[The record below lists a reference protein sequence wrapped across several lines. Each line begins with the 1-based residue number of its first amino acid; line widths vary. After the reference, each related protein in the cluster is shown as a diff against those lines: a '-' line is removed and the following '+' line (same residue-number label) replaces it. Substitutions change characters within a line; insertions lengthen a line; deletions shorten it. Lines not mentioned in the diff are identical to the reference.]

1 MHCYFRRLEGLGRLG
16 PGKVESIKKLAVCVR
31 LFRTVALKQPRIF
44 KEIIDRLG
52 GRVVQ
57 VETFDVV
64 FGIMLWEESEVALSG
79 PRNASFGSELSKVME
94 GFERLDYPE
103 NFMESFGVFEKAHT
117 SYSGI
122 TSNHSHWIHKE
133 NPDDWPH
140 KFIDLVE
147 KIRGFA
153 LDI

>member
-1 MHCYFRRLEGLGRLG
+1 VALNG
-16 PGKVESIKKLAVCVR
+16 PG
-31 LFRTVALKQPRIF
+31 
-44 KEIIDRLG
+44 
-52 GRVVQ
+52 
-57 VETFDVV
+57 
-64 FGIMLWEESEVALSG
+64 
-79 PRNASFGSELSKVME
+79 NASFGSELSKVME